1 MNDLKEIY
9 DLSENAKGI
18 KLKYLILL
26 KQATL
31 LLLEL
36 SGCPDK

>member
-9 DLSENAKGI
+9 DLSENAKVI
-18 KLKYLILL
+18 ILKYLILL
-26 KQATL
+26 KQTTL